1 MSHFSPL
8 CGYDGLR
15 IPQWPVNS
23 KLNVRVSQGKP
34 PILAFHV
41 KQAENEIMI
50 IFGVLL
56 GIVIL
61 IAMIY
66 MALSKQ
72 SNLITRIA
80 SLIALAVM
88 IITVIICLFLV
99 LMGNKPPVDESI
111 VLVATPPP
119 APPKSYNF
127 MVLLLLIIFMVGL
140 FAIVLFL
147 SLREHGKK
155 PNKGK

>member
-1 MSHFSPL
+1 
-8 CGYDGLR
+8 
-15 IPQWPVNS
+15 
-23 KLNVRVSQGKP
+23 
-34 PILAFHV
+34 
-41 KQAENEIMI
+41 MI

-56 GIVIL
+56 GIIIL

-72 SNLITRIA
+72 SNFTIRIA

-99 LMGNKPPVDESI
+99 LVGDKPPVDESI
-111 VLVATPPP
+111 VFVATPPP

-127 MVLLLLIIFMVGL
+127 MVLLLLVIFMVSL

-147 SLREHGKK
+147 SLRERGKK
-155 PNKGK
+155 PNK